1 MQAEDII
8 WGGNNKCEIELIRD
22 IGVVAG
28 DVIGLKHDPMS
39 DRYEVN
45 KNLETSSIV
54 VNQINRRTLD
64 NIYLSG
70 NSPATIVRVIDADGQ
85 NLIVEVKVF
94 EDTINFNAMQG
105 IEIEVGE
112 EVIGKMRVRTRQ
124 DPIEYLNST
133 FKYNNMLF
141 VKGYGRKGANFTIVS
156 KDRALHVSQVDNVYV
171 ATNLVRYDRSRADF
185 DNLFIMQG
193 QVSFVNV
200 TKGASISREVMERMT
215 KIVSG
220 GAYFDIWDAYNDLE
234 RLFVLKQA
242 TENGVMEYT
251 SYECTLTDCFEYRF
265 YLKNSFE
272 ESFPNDAQIDCTD
285 NEEIKNIDQ
294 FDNSDQIRNI
304 KPIHV
309 GTFVEIIDDICVIY
323 DRTGSERK
331 KLPNQGF
338 LYYSIAGD
346 SVRLMRREK
355 ARNTIL
361 ARECPIRNLTMIS
374 DKGVSV
380 DKTSIHEQPITN
392 MLLRKFPDKVFN
404 DAQREAIEVALNT
417 PDIAVI
423 LGPPGTGKTTVIKA
437 IIARFEEYFKKHN
450 DNQIPRILVSS
461 FQHEAVENVI
471 VGVEGNGI
479 PSNRKGGKRDEANK
493 QTLNIREW
501 RNHVTIKMSEK
512 IEELT
517 DGIDYSKEFLR
528 DRVYAWENKGK
539 DAAAGIQ
546 LLKDEL
552 KDNRLKL
559 SPELS
564 NDITELLSRTSY
576 TVSSKQ
582 VTQEWEDDKNEEI
595 ISILNAQILSMK
607 GYVEDGGKRQII
619 RLKVAIF
626 NGNIEYPD
634 GTGFIDAVLNTK
646 GKDETAFKK
655 YVEIV
660 EELRNQY
667 KKQEV
672 VATSIDNLT
681 SIEQCLKRMDEE
693 LNKKRLQRLENR
705 DEAIAYIM
713 QKYLEM
719 IQDEHEIQ
727 AIVDRY
733 SNITAATCQQAMEVG
748 RFSSSHIYDLVI
760 VDEAARANPLDLLI
774 PMSMAKKVI
783 LVGDFLQLPHMLDPD
798 ITKQFENDE
807 KFESLDILKKSLF
820 QRIYEAFAD
829 PSYKLRRTAQLTKQ
843 FRMNSAI
850 GEFVNREIYSK
861 EGFVLD
867 SSDVDDSK
875 KQANLGLYEN
885 KPLVWIDT
893 DKNHF
898 GLEEGRRSKIRPLEA
913 DLVIEQIKDVLKI
926 NPSKSIGV
934 ISFYKK
940 QSEYLEKKIKERLT
954 DTQQLQVEVG
964 TVDAFQGKEFD
975 VVFLSCVR
983 ANTIDIEDQR
993 QRVGHLQDKSRLC
1006 VSLTR
1011 AKQLLVVVGD
1021 RDTVECIP
1029 ILGSL
1034 IQECEKGEG
1043 HYEQAE

>member
-8 WGGNNKCEIELIRD
+8 WGGNNKCEFKLLRD

-28 DVIGLKHDPMS
+28 DVIDLAYNYMS
-39 DRYEVN
+39 DTYEV
-45 KNLETSSIV
+45 KKGTESTTV
-54 VNQINRRTLD
+54 EVTQVQRRTLD
-64 NIYLSG
+64 NIYLGG
-70 NSPATIVRVIDADGQ
+70 NSPATIVRVIDEEEQ
-85 NLIVEVKVF
+85 KLIVEVKVF
-94 EDTINFNAMQG
+94 QDTINFNAMQG

-112 EVIGKMRVRTRQ
+112 EVIGKMRVKDRQ
-124 DPIEYLNST
+124 DPIEYLNNA
-133 FKYNNMLF
+133 FKYNDMLF

-185 DNLFIMQG
+185 DNLFIMKG
-193 QVSFVNV
+193 HVSFVNA
-200 TKGASISREVMERMT
+200 TKGASISREVTERMT

-251 SYECTLTDCFEYRF
+251 SYDCVLTDCFEYRF
-265 YLKNSFE
+265 HLKSSFE
-272 ESFPNDAQIDCTD
+272 EPFPDDAQIDCTD
-285 NEEIKNIDQ
+285 NEEIKNLDR
-294 FDNSDQIRNI
+294 FENSEQIRDI

-309 GTFVEIIDDICVIY
+309 GSFVEINADVCVIY
-323 DRTGSERK
+323 DRTGTERK

-346 SVRLMRREK
+346 SVRLMRREN

-361 ARECPIRNLTMIS
+361 ARECPITNLAMII
-374 DKGVSV
+374 DKGISV
-380 DKTSIHEQPITN
+380 DKTNIHEQPVTN

-404 DAQREAIEVALNT
+404 EAQRDAIEVALNT
-417 PDIAVI
+417 PDIALI

-471 VGVEGNGI
+471 IGVEGNGI
-479 PSNRKGGKRDEANK
+479 PSDRKGGKRDEADK

-501 RNHVTIKMSEK
+501 RNTVTTKLSEK

-517 DGIDYSKEFLR
+517 EGIDYSKESLR

-539 DAAAGIQ
+539 DAALGIQ
-546 LLKDEL
+546 LLREEL
-552 KDNRLKL
+552 EDNRLKL
-559 SPELS
+559 SPELIS
-564 NDITELLSRTSY
+564 DITELLSRTSY
-576 TVSSKQ
+576 KAPSQAVA
-582 VTQEWEDDKNEEI
+582 QEWEVEENDEI

-607 GYVEDGGKRQII
+607 GYVEDGGKKQIV

-626 NGNIEYPD
+626 NGSINYPE
-634 GTGFIDAVLNTK
+634 GTDFIDAVINSK
-646 GKDETAFKK
+646 GKDENAFKK
-655 YVEIV
+655 YVEVV
-660 EELRNQY
+660 EALKARY
-667 KKQEV
+667 KKQES

-693 LNKKRLQRLENR
+693 LNRERLQRLENR
-705 DEAIAYIM
+705 DEATAYIM

-727 AIVDRY
+727 TIVDRY

-748 RFSSSHIYDLVI
+748 RLASSHIYDLVI

-798 ITKQFENDE
+798 VTKQFENDE
-807 KFESLDILKKSLF
+807 KLENLDVLKKSLF
-820 QRIYEAFAD
+820 QRMYEAFSD

-843 FRMNSAI
+843 FRMNSVI
-850 GEFVNREIYSK
+850 GEFVNKEIYSK

-867 SSDVDDSK
+867 SSEVDNSK
-875 KQANLGLYEN
+875 KQANLSLFGD
-885 KPLVWIDT
+885 KPLVWIDA

-898 GLEEGRRSKIRPLEA
+898 GLEDGKRSKIRPLEA
-913 DLVIEQIKDVLKI
+913 DLVIEHIKNVLKI
-926 NPSKSIGV
+926 DPTKTIGV

-940 QSEYLEKKIKERLT
+940 QTEYLEKKINERLT
-954 DTQQLQVEVG
+954 DSQQLQVEVG

-983 ANTIDIEDQR
+983 ANTIDIENQR

-1011 AKQLLVVVGD
+1011 AKQLLVIVGD
-1021 RDTVECIP
+1021 RDTVECVP

-1043 HYEQAE
+1043 YYEQAE